1 VAFRNN
7 ERLTGSLQ
15 SIAKSQEQPGQKPV
29 TEIAQTQKPAE
40 IKQEPAKPPIEE
52 ASIPSDA
59 IIYRVQFSANT
70 KPRGS
75 YEITAG
81 GRTYKT
87 YEYLYNGAYR
97 SCAGVFSDKA
107 SAAGLQNVLKREGFP
122 DAFVVAF
129 KNDVRLTDP
138 ALFK

>member
-1 VAFRNN
+1 M
-7 ERLTGSLQ
+7 
-15 SIAKSQEQPGQKPV
+15 
-29 TEIAQTQKPAE
+29 PA
-40 IKQEPAKPPIEE
+40 
-52 ASIPSDA
+52 DA
-59 IIYRVQFSANT
+59 VIYRVQFSTSA
-70 KPRGS
+70 KPKGS

-81 GRTYKT
+81 GKTYKT

-97 SCAGVFSDKA
+97 SCAGEFSSRA
-107 SAAGLQNVLKREGFP
+107 SAATLQSVLKREGFP